1 MIEKKKIRKGLAL
14 KGRDAYHDAKKN
26 GYAFIAIGN
35 SIYRMSADGTR
46 EKVEEL
52 ISTRVK
58 TKRKRFSL

>member
-14 KGRDAYHDAKKN
+14 KGRNAYLDAKKN

-35 SIYRMSADGTR
+35 SIYKMSADGTK

-52 ISTRVK
+52 MSTRVK
-58 TKRKRFSL
+58 TKQKRFSL